1 MFRTMPNRTMRQD
14 WLPWS
19 LSIFGAGCAVFVLV
33 QGVLPARSA
42 NEQLVAK
49 LARLEGELART
60 TQSAQDERS
69 ALEQKLQQA
78 ADTEE
83 QQKAMERARAALEV
97 ARRDLSQALGRQL
110 KSGAVQLEEHNGEL
124 VVGMAHDTLFAPER
138 TALTPGGRVLLRE
151 LARSMQRLPADQMY
165 RVGGRSSAHQQSII
179 RFLEL
184 IGKIPARQL
193 AAAGASPPP
202 SGGPARR
209 VDIVLVH
216 GK

>member
-1 MFRTMPNRTMRQD
+1 MRQD

-19 LSIFGAGCAVFVLV
+19 LSIFGACCAVFVLV

-42 NEQLVAK
+42 NEQLLSK

-60 TQSAQDERS
+60 TQSAKDERL
-69 ALEQKLQQA
+69 ALEQKLTQQA
-78 ADTEE
+78 TDTEE
-83 QQKAMERARAALEV
+83 QLKSMQQARAALEV

-110 KSGAVQLEEHNGEL
+110 KIGAAQLEEHNGEL
-124 VVGMAHDTLFAPER
+124 VIGVAHDTMFAPES
-138 TALTPGGRVLLRE
+138 TALATAGRVLLRE

-165 RVGGRSSAHQQSII
+165 EVGGRSSAHQQSII

-184 IGKIPARQL
+184 VGKIPARQL
-193 AAAGASPPP
+193 AAAAASPPSP
-202 SGGPARR
+202 GGPARR
-209 VDIVLVH
+209 VDIVLKH